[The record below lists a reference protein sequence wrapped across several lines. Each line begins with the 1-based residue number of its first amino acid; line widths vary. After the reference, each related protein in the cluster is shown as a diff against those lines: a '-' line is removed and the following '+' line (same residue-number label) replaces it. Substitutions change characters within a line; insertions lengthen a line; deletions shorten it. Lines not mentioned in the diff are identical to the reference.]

1 MTDRQEQFKARIQDF
16 LNFHFPNDA
25 HTFKDYCGD
34 FYVTVGEEKNAKL
47 IFNVVGTSIYRLTIN
62 KEHYETIA
70 PIFGLDNVNR
80 AQFEMLNDFLLEVNE
95 HPSFNEL
102 FEPIKPVSFESILKP
117 ELHEPSGEYE
127 VEDSVSFVMQPK
139 FSKKPFSCGIQFD
152 WHFEDESDNTK
163 LKGLVALCLTSRQQV
178 RFAVGFDVD
187 AKIANIVTSESNSY
201 NEFFE
206 NNTEL
211 QLDTQLDAYLNDFL
225 SMLIEQQNKESF
237 DGKGMELNDLVK
249 LLDMAKV

>member
-1 MTDRQEQFKARIQDF
+1 MNEHQEKFKARIQDF
-16 LNFHFPNDA
+16 LNFHFPNDE
-25 HTFKDYCGD
+25 HTFKDYCSD
-34 FYVTVGEEKNAKL
+34 FYVTVGEEKNSKL

-95 HPSFNEL
+95 HPSFKEL
-102 FEPIKPVSFESILKP
+102 FEPIKPVSFESLLEP
-117 ELHEPSGEYE
+117 VLHEPSGEYE

-163 LKGLVALCLTSRQQV
+163 LKGLIALCLSSRQQV

-187 AKIANIVTSESNSY
+187 NKIANLVTDESNSY
-201 NEFFE
+201 NDFFE
-206 NNTEL
+206 KNAVL
-211 QLDTQLDAYLNDFL
+211 KLDTQLDAYLNDFL
-225 SMLIEQQNKESF
+225 SMLIEQKNREAF
-237 DGKGMELNDLVK
+237 DGKGMSFKDLVD
-249 LLDMAKV
+249 LLDMSKI